1 MATPQTS
8 KPARWSRAAVA
19 VAVGLAAAGAFALI
33 APSHELDT
41 DAFLE
46 LVFAHRAEARS
57 MHVASTGMA
66 TMSNGDVHHT
76 KGEIDVLQTGESQG
90 YIEYEGCPIPIG
102 PMSEDIR
109 LCKMEWVD
117 WGSVRYERQTTSE
130 GVGEWEIV
138 EHLQTQTNQPEP
150 PRDRAEVPDYWSR
163 KYGRVELDSETVD
176 GVEYRRLRASYL
188 LGRRMLERLE
198 SGELELPPEV
208 PRELLIADLKEQ
220 VEAETGAIELWARAD
235 NGAIWKIITER
246 DNLDVNTS
254 ESRGIPATRS
264 TYDVM
269 EYSRYN
275 EPVVIKPP
283 I

>member
-1 MATPQTS
+1 M
-8 KPARWSRAAVA
+8 
-19 VAVGLAAAGAFALI
+19 
-33 APSHELDT
+33 
-41 DAFLE
+41 
-46 LVFAHRAEARS
+46 
-57 MHVASTGMA
+57 
-66 TMSNGDVHHT
+66 
-76 KGEIDVLQTGESQG
+76 
-90 YIEYEGCPIPIG
+90 
-102 PMSEDIR
+102 
-109 LCKMEWVD
+109 
-117 WGSVRYERQTTSE
+117 
-130 GVGEWEIV
+130 
-138 EHLQTQTNQPEP
+138 
-150 PRDRAEVPDYWSR
+150 
-163 KYGRVELDSETVD
+163 ELDSETVD

-264 TYDVM
+264 TYDIM

-275 EPVVIKPP
+275 ESVVIKPP